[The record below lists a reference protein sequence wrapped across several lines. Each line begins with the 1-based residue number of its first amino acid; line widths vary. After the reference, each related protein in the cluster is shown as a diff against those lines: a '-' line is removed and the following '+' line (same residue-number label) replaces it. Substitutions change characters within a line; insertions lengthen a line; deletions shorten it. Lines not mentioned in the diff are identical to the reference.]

1 VTTALAPRTG
11 GRLPSRPPGAARGA
25 LLLLAA
31 LLGLSACNQ
40 APHKDA
46 RAQELREAV
55 RLEPGGDR
63 KVLLPDPW
71 ADTVPQPGG
80 VVRYR
85 LALPEAALQAAQSAL
100 FVPYPGTVV
109 RVRLN
114 ERTLLSLA
122 MPAPADRQALPEPV
136 VQPLFLPLPGALLR
150 PEANQVEIE
159 VSGVSHRGA
168 GLSTVW
174 IGPLGELEPL
184 YRAQDSHRVRGA
196 WVVSAAATVMG
207 ALALLLA
214 WRAKRFV
221 YACFGA
227 ASLLWAWRMSGVQLG
242 GGGVWPPVG
251 AVLFHASQA
260 WFVVLMALYALAAIG
275 RDTVRVRRVLAGW
288 ALVVLLLAVSITLLD
303 PPGLGTVLVGGT
315 LAVIGWLLPVLF
327 AEAWR
332 ERSTAALLLSAAALA
347 SVVVGVRD
355 FVVFRVLHDYGAVTW
370 SRYTILLLLAVLAW
384 LLVDEFARSSAALRG
399 LNRDL
404 QSRVAEKERELQA
417 AFEGTR
423 ERERTQAVMAERDRI
438 LREMHDG
445 LGGRLVAALALTA
458 QVSRQSAPPAGGERR
473 SVDQPLRDLKLTLD
487 DCLVEL
493 RLALDSLETD
503 QRPLVESLGELRFR
517 VEPSLRAAGVRL
529 VWQVGDAA
537 SEVELAAGDTLHV
550 LRIVREALT
559 NVIKHAQATVAWLQL
574 ETLDDGALLLSVIDN
589 GLKQRSTDDGE
600 PMPLFVP
607 QSVVR
612 GGRGL
617 ANMQRRAAA
626 LGARLESGPHL
637 EGWAVSLRLPPRAQA
652 AAAGSAGAPAAEG
665 AGVAGGGGA
674 SGATDARAL
683 AGTSGASSPSG
694 PPEGS
699 RPEGKLA

>member
-1 VTTALAPRTG
+1 RRAVALRALLSALAV
-11 GRLPSRPPGAARGA
+11 S
-25 LLLLAA
+25 
-31 LLGLSACNQ
+31 LLGLVGCDGASKAG
-40 APHKDA
+40 AGS
-46 RAQELREAV
+46 AQELRAAARMEAGRERV
-55 RLEPGGDR
+55 
-63 KVLLPDPW
+63 VALPDPW
-71 ADTVPQPGG
+71 EDTARQSVAA
-80 VVRYR
+80 VRYR
-85 LALPEAALQAAQSAL
+85 LVLPDAALRTHQSAL
-100 FVPYPGTVV
+100 FVPHPGTVFG
-109 RVRLN
+109 VRLN
-114 ERTLLSLA
+114 GRALLSFGA
-122 MPAPADRQALPEPV
+122 PSPADPQALPETMV
-136 VQPLFLPLPGALLR
+136 EPLLLPLPQALLR
-150 PEANQVEIE
+150 PADNEIEIE
-159 VSGVSHRGA
+159 VSGMSPRGA

-174 IGPLGELEPL
+174 VGPLAELEPL
-184 YRAQDSHRVRGA
+184 HRALDSHQVRGA

-214 WRAKRFV
+214 WRAQRFV

-275 RDTVRVRRVLAGW
+275 RDTLRVRRVLAGW
-288 ALVVLLLAVSITLLD
+288 ALAVLLLAVTITLLD
-303 PPGLGTVLVGGT
+303 APLLRGVLLGGT
-315 LAVIGWLLPVLF
+315 LLVIGWLLPVLF

-347 SVVVGVRD
+347 SVVVGARD

-384 LLVDEFARSSAALRG
+384 LLVDEFARAGAALRG

-404 QSRVAEKERELQA
+404 QDRVAEKERELQA
-417 AFEGTR
+417 AFEATR
-423 ERERTQAVMAERDRI
+423 EQERTQAVMAERDRI

-458 QVSRQSAPPAGGERR
+458 QVARQSAPPAGGERR
-473 SVDQPLRDLKLTLD
+473 SVHQPLNDLKLTLD

-574 ETLDDGALLLSVIDN
+574 ETKEDGALVLSVIDN
-589 GLKQRSTDDGE
+589 GLKQRSAEDSQ
-600 PMPLFVP
+600 PVPLFVP
-607 QSVVR
+607 ESIVR

-626 LGARLESGPHL
+626 LGAALESGPHP
-637 EGWAVSLRLPPRAQA
+637 EGWAVTLLLPRQPAGLADRAGA
-652 AAAGSAGAPAAEG
+652 EGGVAAAGSARPDGAAA
-665 AGVAGGGGA
+665 
-674 SGATDARAL
+674 
-683 AGTSGASSPSG
+683 
-694 PPEGS
+694 
-699 RPEGKLA
+699 

>member
-1 VTTALAPRTG
+1 M
-11 GRLPSRPPGAARGA
+11 
-25 LLLLAA
+25 LAA
-31 LLGLSACNQ
+31 TLLGLAGC
-40 APHKDA
+40 APAPDA
-46 RAQELREAV
+46 RSGSAQEIRQAV
-55 RLEPGGDR
+55 RMEAGR
-63 KVLLPDPW
+63 ERTVLLPDPW
-71 ADTVPQPGG
+71 DTDELQPPG

-85 LALPEAALQAAQSAL
+85 LALPEAALQAVQSAL
-100 FVPYPGTVV
+100 FVPHPGTVF

-114 ERTLLSLA
+114 GRTLLSLGA
-122 MPAPADRQALPEPV
+122 PTPADAQALPQPMAEP
-136 VQPLFLPLPGALLR
+136 LLLPLPDALLR
-150 PEANQVEIE
+150 PGDNQIEIE
-159 VSGVSHRGA
+159 VSGVSPRGA
-168 GLSTVW
+168 GLSTAWV
-174 IGPLGELEPL
+174 GPLAELEPL
-184 YRAQDSHRVRGA
+184 HRALDSHQVRGA

-214 WRAKRFV
+214 WRAQRFV

-275 RDTVRVRRVLAGW
+275 RDTLRVRRVLAGW
-288 ALVVLLLAVSITLLD
+288 ALAVLLLAVTITLVD
-303 PPGLGTVLVGGT
+303 PPLLRGVLLGGT
-315 LAVIGWLLPVLF
+315 LVVIAWLLPVLF

-355 FVVFRVLHDYGAVTW
+355 FVVFRLLHDYGAVTW

-404 QSRVAEKERELQA
+404 RDRVAEKERELQT
-417 AFEGTR
+417 AFEATR
-423 ERERTQAVMAERDRI
+423 EQERTQAVMAERDRI

-458 QVSRQSAPPAGGERR
+458 QVSRQSTPPAGGERR

-574 ETLDDGALLLSVIDN
+574 ETKDGGALELSVIDN
-589 GLKQRSTDDGE
+589 GLKQRSAEDSQ
-600 PMPLFVP
+600 PLPLFVP
-607 QSVVR
+607 QSIVR

-626 LGARLESGPHL
+626 LGAALESGPHP
-637 EGWAVSLRLPPRAQA
+637 EGWAVTLRLPRRRAGD
-652 AAAGSAGAPAAEG
+652 AGRSGDEGGIAIAGQ
-665 AGVAGGGGA
+665 
-674 SGATDARAL
+674 D
-683 AGTSGASSPSG
+683 
-694 PPEGS
+694 
-699 RPEGKLA
+699 RPEGAPG

>member
-1 VTTALAPRTG
+1 MTAYRAPGSLAGRPRRAVALRVLLPALA
-11 GRLPSRPPGAARGA
+11 
-25 LLLLAA
+25 AA
-31 LLGLSACNQ
+31 LLGLAGCTQ
-40 APHKDA
+40 APNA
-46 RAQELREAV
+46 AGSAQELRTAERMKAGRERV
-55 RLEPGGDR
+55 
-63 KVLLPDPW
+63 VALPDPW
-71 ADTVPQPGG
+71 EATDARSVGT
-80 VVRYR
+80 VRYR
-85 LALPEAALQAAQSAL
+85 LALPDDALKAAQSAL
-100 FVPYPGTVV
+100 FVPHPGTVFS
-109 RVRLN
+109 VRLN
-114 ERTLLSLA
+114 GRALLSQGTLS
-122 MPAPADRQALPEPV
+122 PADPQALPETLAE
-136 VQPLFLPLPGALLR
+136 PLLLPLPPALLR
-150 PEANQVEIE
+150 PGGNQAEIE
-159 VSGVSHRGA
+159 VSGMSPLGA

-174 IGPLGELEPL
+174 VGPLAELEPL
-184 YRAQDSHRVRGA
+184 HRALGSHQVRGA

-214 WRAKRFV
+214 WRAQRFV

-275 RDTVRVRRVLAGW
+275 RDTLTVRRVLAGW
-288 ALVVLLLAVSITLLD
+288 ALAVLLLAVTITMVDVPLLR
-303 PPGLGTVLVGGT
+303 GVLLGGT
-315 LAVIGWLLPVLF
+315 LVVIGWLLPVLF

-404 QSRVAEKERELQA
+404 RDRVADKERELQA

-574 ETLDDGALLLSVIDN
+574 QTGDDGALALSVIDN
-589 GLKQRSTDDGE
+589 GLKQRSAEDSQ
-600 PMPLFVP
+600 PLPLFVP
-607 QSVVR
+607 DSIVR

-617 ANMQRRAAA
+617 ANMQRRAVA
-626 LGARLESGPHL
+626 LGAELESGPHP
-637 EGWAVSLRLPPRAQA
+637 EGWAVTLRLPPRKADI
-652 AAAGSAGAPAAEG
+652 GA
-665 AGVAGGGGA
+665 
-674 SGATDARAL
+674 
-683 AGTSGASSPSG
+683 
-694 PPEGS
+694 
-699 RPEGKLA
+699 